1 MKIIDNYRKLPI
13 GKYNEIVKLCE
24 TEMDEVDRK
33 VKIVGILTGLTDD
46 EVLALP
52 LTDFTECCAKA
63 KFIDLP
69 CPETLIPSVSKSYP
83 VGEFNLVPV
92 TDMRKV
98 TTAQYIDFLA
108 FSKDKEHNIVE
119 MLSCFLVP
127 KGMDY
132 NEGYDILDV
141 HNAIKEEM
149 SVAEVL
155 AVLAFFFG
163 SWTRSLHSTLSYS
176 ERMARRVK
184 DKGKR
189 QMMMERIEE
198 LRSTISGVGY
208 LLYLLIHIF

>member
-1 MKIIDNYRKLPI
+1 MNIIDNYRKLPI
-13 GKYNEIVKLCE
+13 GKYIDIVRLCE
-24 TEMDEVDRK
+24 TEMDDVDRK

-63 KFIDLP
+63 RFIDLP

-83 VGEFNLVPV
+83 VGGFNLVPV

-98 TTAQYIDFLA
+98 NTAQYIDFLT

-163 SWTRSLHSTLSYS
+163 SWTKSLHSTLSYS
-176 ERMARRVK
+176 KRQARRLK

-189 QMMMERIEE
+189 ETMMAMIRE
-198 LRSTISGVGY
+198 LQDSVTSGGGSRM
-208 LLYLLIHIF
+208 

>member
-83 VGEFNLVPV
+83 VGGFNLVPV

-98 TTAQYIDFLA
+98 TTAQYIDFIT

-155 AVLAFFFG
+155 ALLAFFFG
-163 SWTRSLHSTLSYS
+163 SWTRSINSTLSSS

-189 QMMMERIEE
+189 QMMMERIAE
-198 LRSTISGVGY
+198 LRSTISGGGSPR
-208 LLYLLIHIF
+208 

>member
-184 DKGKR
+184 DKEKR
-189 QMMMERIEE
+189 QMMMERIAE
-198 LRSTISGVGY
+198 LRSTISGGGSPR
-208 LLYLLIHIF
+208 

>member
-1 MKIIDNYRKLPI
+1 MKIINNYRKLPI

-33 VKIVGILTGLTDD
+33 VSIVAILTGLTED

-52 LTDFTECCAKA
+52 ITDFTECCAKA

-83 VGEFNLVPV
+83 VGGFNLVPV

-98 TTAQYIDFLA
+98 TTAQYIDFIT

-155 AVLAFFFG
+155 ALLAFFFG
-163 SWTRSLHSTLSYS
+163 SWTRSINSTLSSS

-189 QMMMERIEE
+189 QMMMERIAE
-198 LRSTISGVGY
+198 LRSTISGGGSPR
-208 LLYLLIHIF
+208 

>member
-24 TEMDEVDRK
+24 TEMDELDRK

-63 KFIDLP
+63 QFLDKE
-69 CPETLIPSVSKSYP
+69 CPENLIPAISKSYP
-83 VGEFNLVPV
+83 VGGFNLVPV

-98 TTAQYIDFLA
+98 TTAQYIDFIT

-127 KGMDY
+127 NGMDY

-141 HNAIKEEM
+141 HTAIKEEM

-155 AVLAFFFG
+155 ALLAFFFG
-163 SWTRSLHSTLSYS
+163 SWTRSINSTLSSS

-184 DKGKR
+184 DKEKR

-198 LRSTISGVGY
+198 LRSTISGGGSPR
-208 LLYLLIHIF
+208 

>member
-1 MKIIDNYRKLPI
+1 MKIIDNYRKLHI

-83 VGEFNLVPV
+83 VGGFNLVPV

-98 TTAQYIDFLA
+98 TTAQYIDFLS

-155 AVLAFFFG
+155 ALLAFFFG
-163 SWTRSLHSTLSYS
+163 SWTRSIHSTLSYS

-189 QMMMERIEE
+189 QMMMERIAE
-198 LRSTISGVGY
+198 LRSTISGGGSPQ
-208 LLYLLIHIF
+208 

>member
-52 LTDFTECCAKA
+52 LTEFTECCAKA

-83 VGEFNLVPV
+83 VGGFNLVPV

-98 TTAQYIDFLA
+98 TTAQYIDFLS

-163 SWTRSLHSTLSYS
+163 SWTRSIHSTLSYS
-176 ERMARRVK
+176 ERMARRLK
-184 DKGKR
+184 DKTKR
-189 QMMMERIEE
+189 AMMMERIAE
-198 LRSTISGVGY
+198 LRSTISGGGSPR
-208 LLYLLIHIF
+208 

>member
-24 TEMDEVDRK
+24 TEMNELDRK

-83 VGEFNLVPV
+83 VGGFNLVPV

-98 TTAQYIDFLA
+98 TTAQYIDFLS

-155 AVLAFFFG
+155 ALLAFFFG
-163 SWTRSLHSTLSYS
+163 SWTRSIHSTLSSS

-184 DKGKR
+184 DKEKR
-189 QMMMERIEE
+189 QMIMERIAE
-198 LRSTISGVGY
+198 LRSTISGGGSPQ
-208 LLYLLIHIF
+208 

>member
-83 VGEFNLVPV
+83 VGGFNLVPV

-98 TTAQYIDFLA
+98 TTAQYIDFIT

-132 NEGYDILDV
+132 NEGYDILDA

-155 AVLAFFFG
+155 ALLAFFFG
-163 SWTRSLHSTLSYS
+163 SWTRSINSTLSSS

-184 DKGKR
+184 DKEKR
-189 QMMMERIEE
+189 QMMMERIAE
-198 LRSTISGVGY
+198 LRSTISGVGSPR
-208 LLYLLIHIF
+208 

>member
-46 EVLALP
+46 EVLAIP

-83 VGEFNLVPV
+83 VGGFNLVPV

-98 TTAQYIDFLA
+98 TTAQYIDFIT

-155 AVLAFFFG
+155 ALLAFFFG
-163 SWTRSLHSTLSYS
+163 SWTRSINSTLSSS

-184 DKGKR
+184 DKEKR
-189 QMMMERIEE
+189 QMMMERIAE
-198 LRSTISGVGY
+198 LRSTISGGGSPR
-208 LLYLLIHIF
+208 

>member
-24 TEMDEVDRK
+24 TEMNELDRK

-98 TTAQYIDFLA
+98 TTAQYIDFLS

-155 AVLAFFFG
+155 ALLAFFFG
-163 SWTRSLHSTLSYS
+163 SWTRSIHSTLSSS

-184 DKGKR
+184 DKEKR
-189 QMMMERIEE
+189 KMMMERIAE
-198 LRSTISGVGY
+198 LRSTISGGGSPR
-208 LLYLLIHIF
+208 

>member
-1 MKIIDNYRKLPI
+1 MNIIDNYRKLPI
-13 GKYNEIVKLCE
+13 GKYIDIVKLCE

-63 KFIDLP
+63 RFIDQP

-83 VGEFNLVPV
+83 VGVFNLVPV

-98 TTAQYIDFLA
+98 TTAQYIDFLS

-176 ERMARRVK
+176 ERTARRLK

-189 QMMMERIEE
+189 AMMMERIAE
-198 LRSTISGVGY
+198 LRSTISGVGSPR
-208 LLYLLIHIF
+208 

>member
-83 VGEFNLVPV
+83 VGGFNLVPV

-98 TTAQYIDFLA
+98 TTAQYIDFLS

-119 MLSCFLVP
+119 MMSCFLVP

-155 AVLAFFFG
+155 ALLAFFFG
-163 SWTRSLHSTLSYS
+163 SWTRSIHSTLSSS

-184 DKGKR
+184 DKEKR
-189 QMMMERIEE
+189 QMMMERIAE
-198 LRSTISGVGY
+198 LRSTISGGGSPQ
-208 LLYLLIHIF
+208 

>member
-83 VGEFNLVPV
+83 VGGFNLVPV

-98 TTAQYIDFLA
+98 TTAQYIDFLS

-155 AVLAFFFG
+155 ALLAFFFG
-163 SWTRSLHSTLSYS
+163 SWTRSIHSTLSYS

-189 QMMMERIEE
+189 QMVMERIAE
-198 LRSTISGVGY
+198 LRSTISGGGSPQ
-208 LLYLLIHIF
+208 

>member
-83 VGEFNLVPV
+83 VGGFNLVPV

-108 FSKDKEHNIVE
+108 FSEDKEHNIVE

-189 QMMMERIEE
+189 AMMMERIAE
-198 LRSTISGVGY
+198 LRSTISGGGSPR
-208 LLYLLIHIF
+208 

>member
-98 TTAQYIDFLA
+98 TTAQYIDFLS

-155 AVLAFFFG
+155 ALLAFFFG
-163 SWTRSLHSTLSYS
+163 SWTRSINSTLSSS

-198 LRSTISGVGY
+198 LRSTISGVGSPR
-208 LLYLLIHIF
+208 

>member
-1 MKIIDNYRKLPI
+1 MNIIDNYRKLPI
-13 GKYNEIVKLCE
+13 GKYIDIVRLCE

-63 KFIDLP
+63 RFIDLP

-83 VGEFNLVPV
+83 VGGFNLVPV

-98 TTAQYIDFLA
+98 TTAQYIDFIT

-163 SWTRSLHSTLSYS
+163 SWTKSLHSTLSYS
-176 ERMARRVK
+176 KRQARRLK

-189 QMMMERIEE
+189 ETMMAMIRE
-198 LRSTISGVGY
+198 LQDSVTSGGGSRM
-208 LLYLLIHIF
+208 

>member
-52 LTDFTECCAKA
+52 LTDFTECCARA

-98 TTAQYIDFLA
+98 TTAQYIDFIT

-155 AVLAFFFG
+155 ALLAFFFG
-163 SWTRSLHSTLSYS
+163 SWPRSINSTLSSS

-189 QMMMERIEE
+189 QMMMERIAE
-198 LRSTISGVGY
+198 LRSTISGGGSPR
-208 LLYLLIHIF
+208 

>member
-83 VGEFNLVPV
+83 VGGFNLVPV

-141 HNAIKEEM
+141 HTAIKEEM

-155 AVLAFFFG
+155 ALLAFFFG
-163 SWTRSLHSTLSYS
+163 SWTRSINSTLSSS

-184 DKGKR
+184 DKEKR
-189 QMMMERIEE
+189 QMMMERIAE
-198 LRSTISGVGY
+198 LRSTISGGGSPR
-208 LLYLLIHIF
+208 

>member
-98 TTAQYIDFLA
+98 TTAQYIDFLT

-155 AVLAFFFG
+155 ALLAFFFG
-163 SWTRSLHSTLSYS
+163 SWTRSIHSTLSSS

-184 DKGKR
+184 DKEKR
-189 QMMMERIEE
+189 QMMMERIAE
-198 LRSTISGVGY
+198 LRSTISGGGSPQ
-208 LLYLLIHIF
+208 

>member
-83 VGEFNLVPV
+83 VGGFNLVPV

-98 TTAQYIDFLA
+98 TTAQYIDFLS

-155 AVLAFFFG
+155 ALLAFFFG
-163 SWTRSLHSTLSYS
+163 SWTRSIHSTLSSS

-189 QMMMERIEE
+189 QMMMERIAE
-198 LRSTISGVGY
+198 LRSTISGVGSPQ
-208 LLYLLIHIF
+208 

>member
-98 TTAQYIDFLA
+98 TTAQYIDFLS

-163 SWTRSLHSTLSYS
+163 SWTRSIHSTLSSS

-184 DKGKR
+184 DKEKR
-189 QMMMERIEE
+189 QMMMERIAE
-198 LRSTISGVGY
+198 LRSTISGGGSPR
-208 LLYLLIHIF
+208 

>member
-33 VKIVGILTGLTDD
+33 VRIVGILTGLTDD

-83 VGEFNLVPV
+83 VGGFNLVPV

-98 TTAQYIDFLA
+98 TTAQYIDFLS

-119 MLSCFLVP
+119 MMSCFLVP

-155 AVLAFFFG
+155 ALLAFFFG
-163 SWTRSLHSTLSYS
+163 SWTRSIHSTLSYS

-184 DKGKR
+184 DKEKR
-189 QMMMERIEE
+189 QMMMERIAE
-198 LRSTISGVGY
+198 LRSTISGGGSPR
-208 LLYLLIHIF
+208 

>member
-98 TTAQYIDFLA
+98 TTAQYIDFLS

-155 AVLAFFFG
+155 ALLAFFFG
-163 SWTRSLHSTLSYS
+163 SWTRSIHSTLSSS

-184 DKGKR
+184 DKEKR
-189 QMMMERIEE
+189 QMMMERIAE
-198 LRSTISGVGY
+198 LRSTISGGGSPR
-208 LLYLLIHIF
+208 

>member
-52 LTDFTECCAKA
+52 ITDFTECCAKA
-63 KFIDLP
+63 KFIDLT

-83 VGEFNLVPV
+83 VGGFNLVPV

-98 TTAQYIDFLA
+98 TTAQYIDFIT

-141 HNAIKEEM
+141 HTAIKEEM

-155 AVLAFFFG
+155 ALLAFFFG
-163 SWTRSLHSTLSYS
+163 SWTRSINSTLSSS

-184 DKGKR
+184 DKEKR
-189 QMMMERIEE
+189 QMMMERIAE
-198 LRSTISGVGY
+198 LRSTISGVGSPQ
-208 LLYLLIHIF
+208 

>member
-24 TEMDEVDRK
+24 TEMNELDRK
-33 VKIVGILTGLTDD
+33 VRIVGILTGLTDD

-98 TTAQYIDFLA
+98 TTAQYIDFLS

-155 AVLAFFFG
+155 ALLAFFFG
-163 SWTRSLHSTLSYS
+163 SWTRSINSTLSSS

-184 DKGKR
+184 DKEKR
-189 QMMMERIEE
+189 QMIMERIAE
-198 LRSTISGVGY
+198 LRSTISGGGSPR
-208 LLYLLIHIF
+208 

>member
-83 VGEFNLVPV
+83 VGGFNLVPV

-98 TTAQYIDFLA
+98 TTAQYIDFLS

-155 AVLAFFFG
+155 ALLAFFFG

-184 DKGKR
+184 DKEKR
-189 QMMMERIEE
+189 QMIMERIEE
-198 LRSTISGVGY
+198 LRSTISGGGSPR
-208 LLYLLIHIF
+208 

>member
-24 TEMDEVDRK
+24 TEMDELDRK
-33 VKIVGILTGLTDD
+33 VRIVGILTGLTDD

-83 VGEFNLVPV
+83 VGGFNLVPV

-176 ERMARRVK
+176 ERTARRLK

-189 QMMMERIEE
+189 AMMMERIAE
-198 LRSTISGVGY
+198 LRSTISGGGSPR
-208 LLYLLIHIF
+208 

>member
-46 EVLALP
+46 EVLNLP
-52 LTDFTECCAKA
+52 LPEFAECCAKA
-63 KFIDLP
+63 KFLDKE
-69 CPETLIPSVSKSYP
+69 CPENLIPSVSKSYP
-83 VGEFNLVPV
+83 VGGFTLVPV

-98 TTAQYIDFLA
+98 TTAQYIDFLS

-155 AVLAFFFG
+155 ALLAFFFG
-163 SWTRSLHSTLSYS
+163 SWTRSIHSTLSYS

-184 DKGKR
+184 DKEKR
-189 QMMMERIEE
+189 QMMMERIAE
-198 LRSTISGVGY
+198 LRSTISGGGSPR
-208 LLYLLIHIF
+208 

>member
-63 KFIDLP
+63 RFIDQP

-83 VGEFNLVPV
+83 VGGFNLVPV

-108 FSKDKEHNIVE
+108 FSEDKEHNIVE

-132 NEGYDILDV
+132 NEVYDILDV

-155 AVLAFFFG
+155 ALLAFFFG
-163 SWTRSLHSTLSYS
+163 SWTRSIHSTLSSS

-184 DKGKR
+184 DKEKR
-189 QMMMERIEE
+189 QMIMERIAE
-198 LRSTISGVGY
+198 LRSTISGGGSPR
-208 LLYLLIHIF
+208 

>member
-52 LTDFTECCAKA
+52 ITDFTECCAKA

-83 VGEFNLVPV
+83 VGGFNLVPV

-98 TTAQYIDFLA
+98 TTAQYIDFIT

-155 AVLAFFFG
+155 ALLAFFFG
-163 SWTRSLHSTLSYS
+163 SWTRSIHSTLSSS

-184 DKGKR
+184 DKEKR
-189 QMMMERIEE
+189 QMMMERIAE
-198 LRSTISGVGY
+198 LRSTISGGGSPQ
-208 LLYLLIHIF
+208 

>member
-98 TTAQYIDFLA
+98 TTAQYIDFLS

-155 AVLAFFFG
+155 ALLAFFFG
-163 SWTRSLHSTLSYS
+163 SWTRSINSTLSSS

-189 QMMMERIEE
+189 QMMMERIAE
-198 LRSTISGVGY
+198 LRSTISGGGSPR
-208 LLYLLIHIF
+208 

>member
-52 LTDFTECCAKA
+52 LTEFTECCAKA

-83 VGEFNLVPV
+83 VGGFNLVPV

-98 TTAQYIDFLA
+98 TTAQYIDFLS

-155 AVLAFFFG
+155 ALLAFFFG

-184 DKGKR
+184 DNGKR
-189 QMMMERIEE
+189 AMMMERIAE
-198 LRSTISGVGY
+198 LRSTISGGGSPR
-208 LLYLLIHIF
+208 

>member
-1 MKIIDNYRKLPI
+1 MNIIDNYRKLPI

-52 LTDFTECCAKA
+52 ITDFTECCAKA

-83 VGEFNLVPV
+83 VGGFNLVPV

-98 TTAQYIDFLA
+98 TTAQYIDFIT

-155 AVLAFFFG
+155 ALLAFFFG
-163 SWTRSLHSTLSYS
+163 SWTRSIHSTLSSS

-189 QMMMERIEE
+189 QMMMERIAE
-198 LRSTISGVGY
+198 LRSTISGGGSPR
-208 LLYLLIHIF
+208 

>member
-33 VKIVGILTGLTDD
+33 VRIVGILTGLTDD

-52 LTDFTECCAKA
+52 ITDFTECCAKA

-83 VGEFNLVPV
+83 VGGFNLVPV

-98 TTAQYIDFLA
+98 TTAQYIDFLS

-155 AVLAFFFG
+155 ALLAFFFG
-163 SWTRSLHSTLSYS
+163 SWTRSIHSTLSYS

-184 DKGKR
+184 DKEKR
-189 QMMMERIEE
+189 QMMMERIAE
-198 LRSTISGVGY
+198 LRSTISGGGSPR
-208 LLYLLIHIF
+208 

>member
-83 VGEFNLVPV
+83 VGGFNLVPV

-98 TTAQYIDFLA
+98 TTAQYIDFIT

-155 AVLAFFFG
+155 ALLAFFFG
-163 SWTRSLHSTLSYS
+163 SWTRSINSTLSSS

-184 DKGKR
+184 DKEKR
-189 QMMMERIEE
+189 QMMMERIAE
-198 LRSTISGVGY
+198 LRSTISGVGSPR
-208 LLYLLIHIF
+208 

>member
-24 TEMDEVDRK
+24 TEMNELDRK
-33 VKIVGILTGLTDD
+33 VRIVGILTGLTDD

-98 TTAQYIDFLA
+98 TTAQYIDFLS

-155 AVLAFFFG
+155 ALLAFFFG
-163 SWTRSLHSTLSYS
+163 SWTRSIHSTLSYS

-184 DKGKR
+184 DKEKR
-189 QMMMERIEE
+189 QMIMERIAE
-198 LRSTISGVGY
+198 LRSTISGGGSPR
-208 LLYLLIHIF
+208 